1 MKDKEKIFKLL
12 RESAET
18 PQESLAVEEMIRK
31 LEGDMLPIE
40 TVSDTQK
47 KCYGF
52 TFYKNNHGRWVGSIG
67 MHRFVWAYFNGE
79 IPGGYEIHHRD
90 FNKEN
95 NDISNLELLT
105 EAEHRKIHAEHKK
118 NRAVPQN
125 ATFVCAFCGKE
136 FKAVNRGNNT
146 YCSSQCRKKANYAQ
160 DKVERICLVC
170 GKVFWSEKHRN
181 ARFCSRKCIGK
192 ANEKQEIRICPQCG
206 KEFSTFAASVRKYC
220 SMKCSRKSR
229 KKSEIRE
236 CLKCGKTFSVCVNST
251 KKFCSPEC
259 FYSSRR
265 KTKICPVCGKEF
277 TVKISTDKRYCSRQC
292 SVAAKRKK

>member
-12 RESAET
+12 RESCET

-146 YCSSQCRKKANYAQ
+146 YCSSQCRKKANHAQ

-170 GKVFWSEKHRN
+170 GKVFWSEKYKH
-181 ARFCSRKCIGK
+181 ARFCSKKCLGK
-192 ANEKQEIRICPQCG
+192 TKENQEIKICPQCG
-206 KEFSTFAASVRKYC
+206 EEFSAR
-220 SMKCSRKSR
+220 
-229 KKSEIRE
+229 
-236 CLKCGKTFSVCVNST
+236 ST
-251 KKFCSPEC
+251 RNQKFCSREC
-259 FYSSRR
+259 YFKS
-265 KTKICPVCGKEF
+265 
-277 TVKISTDKRYCSRQC
+277 
-292 SVAAKRKK
+292 KRKK